1 MCYICHVGRGRA
13 PGTGWSPDLMSQLSR
28 AEASWRGVLGAQ
40 SLLLLP
46 YLLPLPPLPAVVCT
60 LLPLSLGPLPLFLPL
75 RFLLPQSP
83 LSWNHSFLSS
93 MLLRNPSAYHHLLR
107 VLLFLFIT
115 SRCNWAGLCGASP
128 DRPLPRTLCFSSS
141 LKYPHSST
149 WCSFLHHSLLSGG
162 WLYCAGP
169 ADPALVQ

>member
-1 MCYICHVGRGRA
+1 MPRRKKESSGHWLEPRSDESVV
-13 PGTGWSPDLMSQLSR
+13 WSWGFLEGCAGHPP
-28 AEASWRGVLGAQ
+28 

-46 YLLPLPPLPAVVCT
+46 YLLPHPTLPAVVCT
-60 LLPLSLGPLPLFLPL
+60 LLPLSLGPPPLFLPL

-83 LSWNHSFLSS
+83 LSWNYSFLSS
-93 MLLRNPSAYHHLLR
+93 LLLRKPSAYRHLFR
-107 VLLFLFIT
+107 ALLFLFIT
-115 SRCNWAGLCGASP
+115 SQYNWAGLCGASRG
-128 DRPLPRTLCFSSS
+128 RPLPRTLYFSSS

-162 WLYCAGP
+162 WRYCAGP